1 MDVTVED
8 RTFDGPEGPVAVR
21 VYTPH
26 RTSEPLP
33 GFVWCH
39 GGGWVGGDLDMV
51 EAHDTSLAIAAQ
63 LPGVVVSVGYRLAP
77 AHRYPAPLNDVGA
90 ALANVI
96 ANAPTLGIDRDRI
109 GFGGA
114 SAGAHLAALA
124 VELVDHRVQALVL
137 AYPATDPVDGPY
149 EDRPDDCAPEL
160 WLDQRTAAALYR
172 ELLGPDPQTTDN
184 TVPARGDL
192 AALPP
197 TLVTTAG
204 TDGLRA
210 QALAYVGRLREA
222 GVDVE
227 HHDEPWAYHGYLSYV
242 GRSKR
247 SDAALARHV
256 DWLRQRLTRT
266 GAAPPDG
273 SGSPPTPR

>member
-1 MDVTVED
+1 MDVSVED

-21 VYTPH
+21 VYSPSVH
-26 RTSEPLP
+26 GPLP

-39 GGGWVGGDLDMV
+39 GGGWIGGDLDMV

-90 ALANVI
+90 ALANVV
-96 ANAPTLGIDRDRI
+96 ANAPTLDIDRTRI
-109 GFGGA
+109 GVGGA

-124 VELVDHRVQALVL
+124 IELVDHRLQALLL

-149 EDRPDDCAPEL
+149 DDRPAGCPPEL
-160 WLDQRTAAALYR
+160 WLDRPTTAALYR

-204 TDGLRA
+204 VDGLRA
-210 QALAYVGRLREA
+210 QGLAYVELVRAA
-222 GVDVE
+222 GVAVE
-227 HHDEPWAYHGYLSYV
+227 HHDEAWAYHGYLSYV
-242 GRSKR
+242 GRSPQ

-256 DWLRQRLTRT
+256 DWLRDRLSR
-266 GAAPPDG
+266 
-273 SGSPPTPR
+273 

>member
-1 MDVTVED
+1 MPVTVEE
-8 RTFDGPEGPVAVR
+8 RTFEGPEGPVPVR
-21 VYTPH
+21 VYRPDVDGG
-26 RTSEPLP
+26 PLP

-51 EAHDTSLAIAAQ
+51 EAHETSMAIAEQ
-63 LPGVVVSVGYRLAP
+63 LPGIVVSVEYRLAP
-77 AHRYPAPLNDVGA
+77 THRYPAPLNDVGA

-124 VELVDHRVQALVL
+124 VELVDHRLQALVL
-137 AYPATDPVDGPY
+137 VYPATDPVDGPY
-149 EDRPDDCAPEL
+149 EDRPEDCLPEH
-160 WLDQRTAAALYR
+160 WLDRRMTASLFA

-184 TVPARGDL
+184 LVPARGDL

-197 TLVTTAG
+197 TLVTVAG
-204 TDGLRA
+204 IDGLRA
-210 QALAYVGRLREA
+210 QALEYVDLARKA

-227 HHDEPWAYHGYLSYV
+227 LHDEPWAYHGYLSNV
-242 GRSKR
+242 DRSKWAQ
-247 SDAALARHV
+247 AALARHV
-256 DWLRQRLTRT
+256 DWLRDRL
-266 GAAPPDG
+266 
-273 SGSPPTPR
+273 SL

>member
-8 RTFDGPEGPVAVR
+8 RSFDGPDGPVAVR
-21 VYTPH
+21 LYTPDAPG
-26 RTSEPLP
+26 PLP

-39 GGGWVGGDLDMV
+39 GGGWVAGDLDMA
-51 EAHDTSLAIAAQ
+51 EAHDTALAVARQ

-77 AHRYPAPLNDVGA
+77 AHRYPAPVNDVGA
-90 ALANVI
+90 ALAQVI
-96 ANAPTLGIDRDRI
+96 ANAPVLGIDRDRI
-109 GFGGA
+109 GLGGA

-124 VELVDHRVQALVL
+124 VELVDHRLQALAL

-149 EDRPDDCAPEL
+149 DDRPDDCPAEL
-160 WLDQRTAAALYR
+160 WLDQQTTTALYR

-184 TVPARGDL
+184 TVPARGHL
-192 AALPP
+192 ASLPP

-204 TDGLRA
+204 IDGLRA
-210 QALAYVGRLREA
+210 QALAYVELLRQA

-242 GRSKR
+242 GRSER

-256 DWLRQRLTRT
+256 GWLRGRLGR
-266 GAAPPDG
+266 
-273 SGSPPTPR
+273 

>member
-1 MDVTVED
+1 MAVTVED
-8 RTFDGPEGPVAVR
+8 RAFEGPDGPVAVR
-21 VYTPH
+21 VYSPDV
-26 RTSEPLP
+26 EGPLP

-51 EAHDTSLAIAAQ
+51 EAHDTSLAMAEQ

-77 AHRYPAPLNDVGA
+77 THRYPAPLNDVAA

-124 VELVDHRVQALVL
+124 VELVDHPVRALVL
-137 AYPATDPVDGPY
+137 VYPATDPVDGPY
-149 EDRPDDCAPEL
+149 EERPADCLPEQWIDR
-160 WLDQRTAAALYR
+160 RTAAALYG
-172 ELLGPDPQTTDN
+172 ELLGPDARTTDN
-184 TVPARGDL
+184 TVPARGAL

-204 TDGLRA
+204 IDGLRA
-210 QALAYVGRLREA
+210 QALEYVELARAA
-222 GVDVE
+222 GADVE
-227 HHDEPWAYHGYLSYV
+227 HHDEPWAYHGYLSFV
-242 GRSKR
+242 DRSTR
-247 SDAALARHV
+247 AQAALARHV
-256 DWLRQRLTRT
+256 DWLRQRLL
-266 GAAPPDG
+266 
-273 SGSPPTPR
+273 